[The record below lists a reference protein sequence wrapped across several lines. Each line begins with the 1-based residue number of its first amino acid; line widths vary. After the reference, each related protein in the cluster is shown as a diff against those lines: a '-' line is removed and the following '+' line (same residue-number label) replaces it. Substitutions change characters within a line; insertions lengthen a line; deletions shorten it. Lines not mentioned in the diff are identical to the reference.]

1 LIQVTDYTLGGWAAG
16 TNPMDR
22 ARWYCS
28 RLEEGQILLFAGT
41 PYELPPEDRDVLIGV
56 QQASTAY
63 HKNISYRPREDR
75 VHGLDRRGG
84 DADRLR
90 AIMGAYSRNVTAF
103 ATDFLRPYARG
114 WKLDFAS
121 FRSLEERGR
130 DLPLKRRND
139 LLHTD
144 AFPTRPTNG
153 NRILRVFTNLNP
165 TEPRVWL
172 TGEPFHVIAPRLAP
186 GAGLANC
193 AARARSPLRPL
204 TRLPGRFATVF
215 GLPLPD
221 RSPYDRF
228 MLGFHDY
235 LKANRD
241 FQDSTGKVRWEF
253 PPNSTWIVFTDSV
266 PHAVLSGRLALEH
279 TYIVSEDDLILPD
292 KSPRQVLEKLAGTS
306 LRN

>member
-1 LIQVTDYTLGGWAAG
+1 MIQVADYTLDGWSPTADPA
-16 TNPMDR
+16 DR
-22 ARWYCS
+22 ARWYCA
-28 RLEEGQILLFAGT
+28 RLEEGHILFFAGT
-41 PYELPPEDRDVLIGV
+41 PYELPSKDRDFLIGV
-56 QQASTAY
+56 RQTSAAY

-75 VHGLDRRGG
+75 IHGLDKRSADG
-84 DADRLR
+84 DRLR
-90 AIMGAYSRNVTAF
+90 AIMGAYSRHVTAF
-103 ATDFLRPYARG
+103 AADFLRPYARG

-130 DLPLKRRND
+130 DLPLKQRND

-165 TEPRVWL
+165 SEPRVWL
-172 TGEPFHVIAPRLAP
+172 TGRPFDEIAPRWAP
-186 GAGLANC
+186 GAGLAEC
-193 AARARSPLRPL
+193 AQKARSPWRPL
-204 TRLPGRFATVF
+204 KRLPGRFATAL

-235 LKANRD
+235 LKANRA
-241 FQDSTGKVRWEF
+241 FQESANSRWEF

-279 TYIVSEDDLILPD
+279 TYIISEGDLMLPE
-292 KSPRQVLEKLAGTS
+292 KSPRQVLEKLAEMP